1 MVAFYQHKQ
10 KKSVQRERWKLLR
23 ELTDALDEPMT
34 ALAFVWLALVI
45 IDFVYGLGRAGS
57 IASNVIWVA
66 FIVHFVLEFW
76 IAPSK
81 LTYLR
86 QNWLTA
92 IALLL
97 PAFRVLRVLR
107 ALRLVAHAGRSL
119 TLLRL
124 LTSLNRG
131 MRALERSMGHS
142 GLGYVVALTLLVNF
156 GGAAGMYAFEN
167 PAALQSAGITDE
179 RGITSYGEAVW
190 WTAMTLT
197 TLGSDYFPKTSE
209 GRFLCWLLA
218 VYAFAIFGYITALV
232 ARFLLHGKMKTPT
245 ASSSPDLEIA
255 SVRQEIAA
263 LRREIANTRRLLGN
277 QAGGSAL
284 NPATSR

>member
-1 MVAFYQHKQ
+1 VLLGCAMVAFYRQKQ
-10 KKSVQRERWKLLR
+10 KETVRRERWKLLR
-23 ELTDALDEPMT
+23 ELTDALDKPMT
-34 ALAFVWLALVI
+34 ALAFVWLALLI
-45 IDFVYGLGRAGS
+45 IDFVYGLGRAGNL
-57 IASNVIWVA
+57 ASNAIWIA
-66 FIVHFVLEFW
+66 FIAHFVLEFV

-107 ALRLVAHAGRSL
+107 ALRVVAHGGRSL

-131 MRALERSMGHS
+131 MRALERSVGRT
-142 GLGYVVALTLLVNF
+142 GLGYVIALTLLVNF

-167 PAALQSAGITDE
+167 PDALQSAGITDE
-179 RGITSYGEAVW
+179 RGLGSYGEAVW

-197 TLGSDYFPKTSE
+197 TLGTDYFPKTSE
-209 GRFLCWLLA
+209 GRFLCWLIA
-218 VYAFAIFGYITALV
+218 VYAFAVFGYITAMV
-232 ARFLLHGKMKTPT
+232 ASFLLHGKIRGSAT
-245 ASSSPDLEIA
+245 ASADGYS
-255 SVRQEIAA
+255 EIAA
-263 LRREIANTRRLLGN
+263 LRKEIDALRRQIAEGC
-277 QAGGSAL
+277 SW
-284 NPATSR
+284 NPASGAPRS

>member
-1 MVAFYQHKQ
+1 VLLGCAMVAFYRQKQ
-10 KKSVQRERWKLLR
+10 KETVRRERWKLLR
-23 ELTDALDEPMT
+23 ELTDALDKPMT
-34 ALAFVWLALVI
+34 ALAFVWLALLI
-45 IDFVYGLGRAGS
+45 IDFVYGLGRAGNL
-57 IASNVIWVA
+57 ASNAIWIA
-66 FIVHFVLEFW
+66 FIAHFVLEFV

-107 ALRLVAHAGRSL
+107 ALRVVAHAGRSL

-131 MRALERSMGHS
+131 MRALERSVGRT
-142 GLGYVVALTLLVNF
+142 GLGYVIALTLLVNF

-167 PAALQSAGITDE
+167 PDALQSAGITDE
-179 RGITSYGEAVW
+179 RGLGSYGEAVW

-197 TLGSDYFPKTSE
+197 TLGTDYFPKTSE
-209 GRFLCWLLA
+209 GRFLCWLIA
-218 VYAFAIFGYITALV
+218 VYAFAVFGYITAMV
-232 ARFLLHGKMKTPT
+232 ASFLLHGKIRGSAT
-245 ASSSPDLEIA
+245 ASADGYS
-255 SVRQEIAA
+255 EIAA
-263 LRREIANTRRLLGN
+263 LRKEIDALRRQIAEGC
-277 QAGGSAL
+277 SW
-284 NPATSR
+284 NPASGAPRS

>member
-124 LTSLNRG
+124 LTSLN
-131 MRALERSMGHS
+131 
-142 GLGYVVALTLLVNF
+142 
-156 GGAAGMYAFEN
+156 
-167 PAALQSAGITDE
+167 
-179 RGITSYGEAVW
+179 
-190 WTAMTLT
+190 
-197 TLGSDYFPKTSE
+197 
-209 GRFLCWLLA
+209 
-218 VYAFAIFGYITALV
+218 
-232 ARFLLHGKMKTPT
+232 
-245 ASSSPDLEIA
+245 
-255 SVRQEIAA
+255 
-263 LRREIANTRRLLGN
+263 
-277 QAGGSAL
+277 
-284 NPATSR
+284 

>member
-1 MVAFYQHKQ
+1 MVAFYPKKQ
-10 KKSVQRERWKLLR
+10 KENVRRERWKLLR

-45 IDFVYGLGRAGS
+45 VDFVYGLGRAGN
-57 IASNVIWVA
+57 IASNAIWIA
-66 FIVHFVLEFW
+66 FIIHFVLEFS

-92 IALLL
+92 VALLL

-107 ALRLVAHAGRSL
+107 AVRLVAHAGRSL

-124 LTSLNRG
+124 LTSINRG
-131 MRALERSMGHS
+131 MRALERSVGRS
-142 GLGYVVALTLLVNF
+142 GLGYAVALTLLVNF
-156 GGAAGMYAFEN
+156 CGAAGMYAFEN
-167 PAALQSAGITDE
+167 PDALQSAGITDE

-197 TLGSDYFPKTSE
+197 TLGTDYFPKTSE
-209 GRFLCWLLA
+209 GRFLCWLIA
-218 VYAFAIFGYITALV
+218 VYAFAVFGYITAMV
-232 ARFLLHGKMKTPT
+232 ASFLLHGKVR
-245 ASSSPDLEIA
+245 SPGPAADGSEIA
-255 SVRQEIAA
+255 SLRKEIAA
-263 LRREIANTRRLLGN
+263 LRWQLGN
-277 QAGGSAL
+277 RSIASDRPQS
-284 NPATSR
+284 